1 MKNTNKNLVMTVD
14 DEKNFESSNKCW
26 ICNKFYTEGDNKARD
41 HDHVIGVQHI
51 KTVILVL
58 G

>member
-1 MKNTNKNLVMTVD
+1 MTVD

-51 KTVILVL
+51 QTVILVL